1 MCAAHNK
8 PSNVSHISD
17 TLCGPNEAVVDL
29 WPGRGSE
36 DGNISLE
43 PGRTSQPNQKLEA
56 HLMDIDLNPHV
67 FQCLHEND
75 SSGCKSHQWEDE
87 TIKICGTT
95 KGIATRDAKNDRVL
109 KGKEVM
115 QPTSI
120 SVSAQNHMSLINQT
134 KINPSSLL

>member
-1 MCAAHNK
+1 
-8 PSNVSHISD
+8 
-17 TLCGPNEAVVDL
+17 
-29 WPGRGSE
+29 
-36 DGNISLE
+36 
-43 PGRTSQPNQKLEA
+43 
-56 HLMDIDLNPHV
+56 MDIDLNPHV
-67 FQCLHEND
+67 FRCLHEND

-95 KGIATRDAKNDRVL
+95 KGITTRDVKNDRVL

-134 KINPSSLL
+134 KINPSSLCYSGPTCSLVNPSRKRRKSTHAPNGG